1 MVVGATSQYI
11 QNTYEADTNKGT
23 PDGLELY
30 MKSVKAKE
38 KDEDRIKISQSNS
51 KAVVTCIKDLK
62 EKFCWSVIMSKIDNP
77 KDPGNNLVNIFT
89 SMSLLKLEHV
99 RKQAYH
105 YWGPDNGNDFPD
117 VLSIS
122 DIDPD
127 TQVNDRLIFFARVRL
142 EMIAKGI
149 QAHISKASFQDFLLE
164 KKCFEWAGANGD
176 QKWDGLVML
185 WLILKKINP
194 TTQVGI
200 SNLKDTIEQAT
211 LHKSSNNVVVML
223 DRMQQH
229 LEDIEDRGSTHN
241 D

>member
-1 MVVGATSQYI
+1 MT
-11 QNTYEADTNKGT
+11 E
-23 PDGLELY
+23 
-30 MKSVKAKE
+30 
-38 KDEDRIKISQSNS
+38 
-51 KAVVTCIKDLK
+51 
-62 EKFCWSVIMSKIDNP
+62 
-77 KDPGNNLVNIFT
+77 
-89 SMSLLKLEHV
+89 
-99 RKQAYH
+99 
-105 YWGPDNGNDFPD
+105 
-117 VLSIS
+117 
-122 DIDPD
+122 
-127 TQVNDRLIFFARVRL
+127 
-142 EMIAKGI
+142 KGI
-149 QAHISKASFQDFLLE
+149 QAHISKASFQYLLLE
-164 KKCFEWAGANGD
+164 RICFEWAGANGD